1 MAGFKLEEDSVV
13 ILRQKTADLIAS
25 VMLPRVELA
34 GNINFIL
41 YLENVLNFDFNKI
54 SDLFISFPRRY
65 KFSLKI

>member
-34 GNINFIL
+34 GSI
-41 YLENVLNFDFNKI
+41 NFDFNKI